1 MIFGTDMFKIIRFI
15 IAIMKLLAEIF
26 GDDDDKT
33 SANENGFGKE
43 G

>member
-1 MIFGTDMFKIIRFI
+1 MIFGSDMFKIMRFI
-15 IAIMKLLAEIF
+15 IALLKLLAEIF
-26 GDDDDKT
+26 GDDDDKN